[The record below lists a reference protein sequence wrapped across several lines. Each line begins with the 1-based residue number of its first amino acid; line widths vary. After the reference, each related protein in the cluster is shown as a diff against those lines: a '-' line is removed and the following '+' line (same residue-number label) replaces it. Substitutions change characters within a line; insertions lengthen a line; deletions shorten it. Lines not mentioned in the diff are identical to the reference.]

1 MSPTTHLSADD
12 RDRVAARLRQNQIAW
27 FTTVRPNGQPVTLPI
42 WFLLR
47 DDETILVFSQP
58 TSAKLRNISANPM
71 ISFVLD
77 VSDLGRSIVRI
88 EGIARTADDV
98 LPVLQ
103 QPAYVAKYSERIAA
117 LFESPEHFSEQFS
130 VALIVT
136 PMKVS
141 V

>member
-58 TSAKLRNISANPM
+58 TSAKLRNISANPK